1 MAANTYSTVEFRS
14 NVFPVAADDILHDE
28 PFLHSLRDPIA
39 LQEFSKRAYRYYPS
53 PLQREILLKG
63 VGIKCAYAD
72 EGDLSWGTVR
82 ENGIEKVVC
91 LCEKYSCESFSRC
104 RPSVSAPVETIVEHT
119 EEKNPVLPDFE
130 KEFEEPLLPV
140 DEAVEDAHTY
150 DESPSLAQ
158 VFEAAV
164 DEFVEQSLMA
174 LAPKPARPLHEEK
187 DAGLDRTTTIESTI
201 AESDTNGLGDEVTGR
216 EGVLG
221 RYDQHQAAIVCAAPR
236 ERIYV
241 NAGPGAGKTHT
252 LIEKVKYLMEEQ
264 GIEPDRITVL
274 SFTRAAVS
282 VVQNRLKA
290 AAERGE
296 IHALWQDVDV
306 TTFDKLCTRILYYDA
321 GETGDEA
328 AKKRISGLN
337 YDQRIVS
344 AKNLIAK
351 KPELLSA
358 CDHLIVDETQDLV
371 GPRAD
376 LVITMLA
383 ALPEGCGFTLFG
395 DRCQAIYEY
404 QVKDSGG
411 TTSGEFFEQV
421 CLRFAPE
428 QIYLEKN
435 YRQKQSYP
443 LDLSSLRS
451 ALLEDDVYLAS
462 SLIGSAAGSLG
473 TPDEP
478 LRSLEPE
485 AIQQELSR
493 GKIGVLT
500 RKNDE
505 ALEIESL
512 LWKLGVPAL
521 QARSD
526 ARKKPSRCLADV
538 FVKCKGETIA
548 REEFEELA
556 AGSDPYGDGR
566 IWRALVSLEGVHLE
580 GDRLRIENA
589 LAALNS
595 AVIPPELLATRSNE
609 QGITV
614 STVHTSKGREF
625 DTVWMLAENLA
636 DFRDG
641 AEMEEKRVAYVGL
654 TRGAENLSLQCL
666 DEHFIVGG
674 KNSFKTH
681 KMFKK
686 DRYFRKR
693 SSGRGRTGK
702 SRVVNIEIRNETDV
716 DETSFRN
723 SGKVQEALAAGLLE
737 GEPLRFVLRG
747 TGDRIR
753 YDIVLQDDEGFLL
766 GHLTRTFI
774 DDYIA
779 CAGDAPLPDAFDQVY
794 IDRITT
800 CAGRSTVEATYDRA
814 FGDMAVWYGFTIGG
828 YAHRDDS
835 QGY

>member
-1 MAANTYSTVEFRS
+1 MSAENYSTIEFRS
-14 NVFPVAADDILHDE
+14 NVFPVVAGDVLHDE
-28 PFLHSLRDPIA
+28 RFLHSLRDPLA
-39 LQEFSKRAYRYYPS
+39 LQEFSKRAYRYFPS
-53 PLQREILLKG
+53 PLQREILRKG
-63 VGIKCAYAD
+63 VGVKCAYAD
-72 EGDLSWGTVR
+72 PGDLAWGTIRVDG
-82 ENGIEKVVC
+82 EEKVVC
-91 LCEKYSCESFSRC
+91 LCEKYSCPLFAEC
-104 RPSVSAPVETIVEHT
+104 RPGVVAPVGTVDELT
-119 EEKNPVLPDFE
+119 EEEAPVIPYTEGEADE
-130 KEFEEPLLPV
+130 HPLLA
-140 DEAVEDAHTY
+140 DEAVEAARIY
-150 DESPSLAQ
+150 DEPTQAPLDFGLDAGEFTERAPVALAPEPAILPCEEESTGQ
-158 VFEAAV
+158 DRDPLEAAV
-164 DEFVEQSLMA
+164 PEPDTCELDDE
-174 LAPKPARPLHEEK
+174 AP
-187 DAGLDRTTTIESTI
+187 DI
-201 AESDTNGLGDEVTGR
+201 

-221 RYDQHQAAIVCAAPR
+221 RYDQHQAAIVCAAPH

-306 TTFDKLCTRILYYDA
+306 TTFDKLCTRLLYFDA

-337 YDQRIVS
+337 YDQRIVW

-404 QVKDSGG
+404 QVKESGG
-411 TTSGEFFEQV
+411 TTSGEFFERV
-421 CLRFAPE
+421 CLKFAPE
-428 QIYLEKN
+428 QVYLEKN

-451 ALLEDDVYLAS
+451 ALLEDDVDLAS
-462 SLIGSAAGSLG
+462 RLIGSAADSLG

-485 AIQQELSR
+485 VIQRELSR
-493 GKIGVLT
+493 GKMGVLT

-526 ARKKPSRCLADV
+526 ARKKPSRCLADA

-548 REEFEELA
+548 REEFEELT
-556 AGSDPYGDGR
+556 AGIDPYGDGR
-566 IWRALVSLEGVHLE
+566 IWRALVSLEGVRLE

-595 AVIPPELLATRSNE
+595 AVIPPELLATRSND

-614 STVHTSKGREF
+614 STVHASKGREF

-636 DFRDG
+636 DFKDG

-674 KNSFKTH
+674 KNTFKTH

-693 SSGRGRTGK
+693 CSGRGRTGK
-702 SRVVNIEIRNETDV
+702 SRVVNFEVRNETDV
-716 DETSFRN
+716 DEASFRN
-723 SGKVQEALAAGLLE
+723 SGKVQEALSAGLLE
-737 GEPLRFVLRG
+737 GEPLRFVLKG

-753 YDIVLQDDEGFLL
+753 YVIVLQDDESFVL

-774 DDYIA
+774 DDYVT